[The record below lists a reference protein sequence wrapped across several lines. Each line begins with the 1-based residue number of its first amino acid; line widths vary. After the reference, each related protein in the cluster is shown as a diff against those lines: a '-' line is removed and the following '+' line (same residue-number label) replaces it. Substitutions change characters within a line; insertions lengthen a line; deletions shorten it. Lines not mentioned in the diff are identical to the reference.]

1 MKQAAPMNDI
11 TEPKADASKEAFFN
25 DARRFPLLSSA
36 EEKQIDKAKWDARDT
51 LLHLFVKDT
60 YCRHYL
66 QQWAH
71 ELVQS
76 APQPEDFDNRQAY
89 LALRRE
95 QTPLASTQN
104 KRQSLTSLASVLTST
119 RYSMKLQASVDTLLT
134 ELNVSAVLVAGMAEH
149 LMRAKNCSETGA
161 GLAHWAQ
168 SWHNAAHPRAR
179 SINAK
184 YAPGIKQ
191 ALDDYETA
199 RNTLVN
205 HNLRLVF
212 FIAGKT
218 QSTAGS
224 FMDRVQS
231 GVLGL
236 IRAAEKF
243 ESSKGYRFSTYAFN
257 WINQAIRRSFEDQQ
271 GIVRY
276 PSDVSEQISKMY
288 RVSCEHLSAHGREP
302 GELELAKLLKMK
314 PESLFRLRQITDLGV
329 SIDGHIGHDTDGIS
343 LTDMLAGDT
352 FASPSARAEQ
362 ESLNRCLTQ
371 SLESLSEQEQRVV
384 DMRWGLRKGRPLTRK
399 ELSVHLNMSQ
409 ERIRQIETN
418 ALKKLRHD
426 KNVIEQYHSQ

>member
-1 MKQAAPMNDI
+1 MCMKEPELINDI
-11 TEPKADASKEAFFN
+11 TGPKADASNEAFFN
-25 DARRFPLLSSA
+25 DARSFPLLSSA
-36 EEKQIDKAKWDARDT
+36 EEKQVDEAKWNARNE
-51 LLHLFVKDT
+51 LLCLFVKDS

-66 QQWAH
+66 QRWAH
-71 ELVQS
+71 ELAQC
-76 APQPEDFDNRQAY
+76 APQPDDFANRQAY

-95 QTPLASTQN
+95 QTPLASTQD
-104 KRQSLTSLASVLTST
+104 KRKTLTSLAAFLDNP
-119 RYSMKLQASVDTLLT
+119 RYSMRLQARVDALLS

-149 LMRAKNCSETGA
+149 LMQARHCSETGA

-168 SWHNAAHPRAR
+168 SWQNAAHPRVR
-179 SINAK
+179 SISAK
-184 YAPGIKQ
+184 HAPDIRQ
-191 ALDDYETA
+191 ALSDYEKA

-218 QSTAGS
+218 QSKAAS

-288 RVSCEHLSAHGREP
+288 RVSCEHLNAHGREP
-302 GELELAKLLKMK
+302 GELELAKLLQMK
-314 PESLFRLRQITDLGV
+314 PESLFRLRQVTDLGV

-343 LTDMLAGDT
+343 LTDMLA
-352 FASPSARAEQ
+352 APSAHAEQ
-362 ESLNRCLTQ
+362 ASLNRCLTQ